1 MKEKKGASEE
11 EEKEG
16 GAEKVFKVI
25 MTENFLQ
32 NVQIQ
37 EAKQNPKRINPK
49 SSMSIHIM
57 VKLLNTYK
65 QSERD
70 NALL

>member
-37 EAKQNPKRINPK
+37 EAKQNPNRINPK

-65 QSERD
+65 QSERN